1 MGYLREKM
9 QADMKLRGF
18 ALSTQKEYLLRA
30 KHFAAHYRRS
40 PTEMGE
46 REIRDYLLH
55 LVNEKKVSP
64 ASHHIYVAA
73 LKFLYKTTLN
83 RPEEV
88 AKIPWPKRPRTL
100 PDILSGEE
108 VECLLN
114 SIHSVKHRAILMA
127 AYGAGLRVSEVCS
140 LKHSDID
147 SKRMLLHIHQ
157 GKNSKDR
164 YVKLSERLLHFL
176 RYYWKTARPAGE
188 YLFPGR
194 NPGSHISNDGVR
206 WGLRKAVAEA
216 GLTKRITPHS
226 LRHGFATHLLQL
238 GEDIRIVQRLLGH
251 ASIQTTA
258 RYTKV
263 TAKHLGRIK
272 SPLDLLGTKKSK
284 TLG

>member
-1 MGYLREKM
+1 M
-9 QADMKLRGF
+9 
-18 ALSTQKEYLLRA
+18 
-30 KHFAAHYRRS
+30 RS

-46 REIRDYLLH
+46 PQLRDYLLH

-64 ASHHIYVAA
+64 ATHHMYVAS
-73 LKFLYKTTLN
+73 LKFLYKTTLD

-88 AKIPWPKRPRTL
+88 AKIPWPKVPRTL

-108 VECLLN
+108 VDCLLH
-114 SIHSVKHRAILMA
+114 SVHSVKHRAILMS
-127 AYGAGLRVSEVCS
+127 AYGAGLRISEACC
-140 LKHSDID
+140 LKRSDID
-147 SKRMLLHIHQ
+147 SKRMLLHIRHA
-157 GKNSKDR
+157 KNSKDR
-164 YVKLSERLLHFL
+164 YVTLSERLLPFL
-176 RYYWKTARPAGE
+176 RYYWKVTRPPGE

-194 NPGSHISNDGVR
+194 NPGGHISDDAVR
-206 WGLRKAVAEA
+206 WALRKAVAEA

-226 LRHGFATHLLQL
+226 LRHGFATHLLEL
-238 GEDIRIVQRLLGH
+238 GEDIRTVQQLLGH

-272 SPLDLLGTKKSK
+272 SPLDLLGTKKGK

>member
-1 MGYLREKM
+1 MGCLSEKM
-9 QADMKLRGF
+9 LADMKLKGF
-18 ALSTQKEYLLRA
+18 AASTQKEYLLRA
-30 KHFAAHYRRS
+30 RHFAKHYMRS
-40 PTEMGE
+40 PAEMGE
-46 REIRDYLLH
+46 PEIRDYLLH

-64 ASHHIYVAA
+64 ASHHMYVAA
-73 LKFLYKTTLN
+73 LKFLYSTTLN
-83 RPEEV
+83 RPQEV
-88 AKIPWPKRPRTL
+88 AKIPWPKRPRSL
-100 PDILSGEE
+100 PDILSGDE
-108 VECLLN
+108 VERLLL
-114 SIHSVKHRAILMA
+114 SIHSVKHRAILMT
-127 AYGAGLRVSEVCS
+127 AYSAGLRVSEVCS
-140 LKHSDID
+140 LKLSDID
-147 SKRMLLHIHQ
+147 SKRMLLHIRH

-164 YVKLSERLLHFL
+164 YVKLSERLLRFL
-176 RYYWKTARPAGE
+176 RYYWKATRPRGE

-194 NPGSHISNDGVR
+194 NPAGHISDDGVR

-238 GEDIRIVQRLLGH
+238 GEDIRTVQRLLGH

-272 SPLDLLGTKKSK
+272 SPLDLLGTKKGK